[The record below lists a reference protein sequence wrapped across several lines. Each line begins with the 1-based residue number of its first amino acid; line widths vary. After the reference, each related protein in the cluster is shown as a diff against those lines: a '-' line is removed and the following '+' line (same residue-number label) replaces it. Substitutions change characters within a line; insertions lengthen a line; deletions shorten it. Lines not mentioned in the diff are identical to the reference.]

1 MSNRY
6 DALLKKAEARNAL
19 LTRQLKRIDAL
30 VKERNHLEVQIVKR
44 DVVIARYQKW
54 FKEHEQIATVIPQ
67 KFSTDAQFTETFHG
81 ILDSQQ
87 EES

>member
-6 DALLKKAEARNAL
+6 DALLKKHAERGL
-19 LTRQLKRIDAL
+19 QLTTLLKRIDTL
-30 VKERNHLEVQIVKR
+30 VKERNHLEVQIAKR

-54 FKEHEQIATVIPQ
+54 FKDHEHVTKVVPY
-67 KFSTDAQFTETFHG
+67 KFSTDEAFTESYHAIMDT
-81 ILDSQQ
+81 Q